1 LVIHILGTTV
11 DETGADFL
19 NKELNL
25 GLNGITLIIGSI
37 LVVVLVFQF
46 MSKKYMAE
54 IYWLSVVLISI
65 VGTLITNNLTVNLG
79 VSLET
84 TTIIFTVSLAVV
96 FTVWYKKEKTLSIRS
111 IIITR
116 RKRFYMLAVLFTFAL
131 GTAAEDLL
139 SETIDRGYLLPAII
153 FGH

>member
-11 DETGADFL
+11 GETGADFL

-116 RKRFYMLAVLFTFAL
+116 RKRSYRLAVLFTFAL